1 MRFAKYL
8 QHRFCGKPG
17 TRPRQRPPRKTTLD
31 IETKQ
36 RHSTNLTGG
45 LRIGLIHPVP
55 DKEQPMQKNIVHA
68 DTRGIVPSQPVGATV
83 QIVVDTLFARIKSE
97 EYPTDTRL
105 PSERTLAA
113 ELGVARNTVREA
125 LDVLES
131 QNVIL
136 RRPGSGSFVTY
147 RSTDHGQTA
156 QGSVADETSPL
167 DHLVVRGILEPEMVR
182 LAVVNMTPRMV
193 SELSETLSKIETIQ
207 TDVDAF
213 IELEEKLY
221 IQIAEGTGNPLLA
234 SCYQLT
240 IETYRQSFRT
250 KLRRRNLTPKRMQDY
265 QKRYNT
271 LYNAI
276 ASRDV
281 ASAVEFIKLHLVE
294 EQKLL
299 LQDF

>member
-1 MRFAKYL
+1 M
-8 QHRFCGKPG
+8 
-17 TRPRQRPPRKTTLD
+17 TRQIDDTAT
-31 IETKQ
+31 IV
-36 RHSTNLTGG
+36 TN
-45 LRIGLIHPVP
+45 
-55 DKEQPMQKNIVHA
+55 QPI
-68 DTRGIVPSQPVGATV
+68 GATV

-105 PSERTLAA
+105 PSERTLAS

-125 LDVLES
+125 LDVLEN
-131 QNVIL
+131 QNVIR

-147 RSTDHGQTA
+147 RSKAPSRALGE
-156 QGSVADETSPL
+156 SVADDTSPL

-182 LAVVNMTPRMV
+182 LAVVNMTPRQIT
-193 SELSETLSKIETIQ
+193 ELSETLSALEAIN
-207 TDVDAF
+207 TDMDAF

-221 IQIAEGTGNPLLA
+221 TQIAEGTGNPLLA
-234 SCYQLT
+234 SCYRLT

-250 KLRRRNLTPKRMQDY
+250 KLRRRNLTPRRIQDY

-271 LYNAI
+271 LFNAI

-299 LQDF
+299 LQEF

>member
-1 MRFAKYL
+1 MTKLAE
-8 QHRFCGKPG
+8 GK
-17 TRPRQRPPRKTTLD
+17 
-31 IETKQ
+31 E
-36 RHSTNLTGG
+36 
-45 LRIGLIHPVP
+45 
-55 DKEQPMQKNIVHA
+55 A
-68 DTRGIVPSQPVGATV
+68 GIVIPQPVGATV

-97 EYPTDTRL
+97 EYPRDTRL

-125 LDVLES
+125 LDILET
-131 QNVIL
+131 QDVIL

-147 RSTDHGQTA
+147 RTGPARPVPSD
-156 QGSVADETSPL
+156 SVADETSPL

-182 LAVVNMTPRMV
+182 LAVVNMTPRMIT
-193 SELSETLSKIETIQ
+193 ELSETLSEIEGIT
-207 TDVDAF
+207 TDVDGF
-213 IELEEKLY
+213 IALEEQLY
-221 IQIAEGTGNPLLA
+221 MQIAEGTGNPLLA
-234 SCYQLT
+234 SCYRLT

-250 KLRRRNLTPKRMQDY
+250 KLRRRNLTPRRMQDY

>member
-1 MRFAKYL
+1 
-8 QHRFCGKPG
+8 
-17 TRPRQRPPRKTTLD
+17 
-31 IETKQ
+31 
-36 RHSTNLTGG
+36 
-45 LRIGLIHPVP
+45 
-55 DKEQPMQKNIVHA
+55 MQKDLDDSA
-68 DTRGIVPSQPVGATV
+68 RGLVTGQPVGATV

-131 QNVIL
+131 QNAIR

-147 RSTDHGQTA
+147 RSAAPGDA
-156 QGSVADETSPL
+156 AAASVADETSPL
-167 DHLVVRGILEPEMVR
+167 HHLVVRGILEPEMVR
-182 LAVVNMTPRMV
+182 LAVVNMTPREIN
-193 SELSETLSKIETIQ
+193 ELSETLSKIEHIQ

-213 IELEEKLY
+213 IELEETLY
-221 IQIAEGTGNPLLA
+221 TQIAEGTGNPLLA
-234 SCYQLT
+234 SCYRLT

-271 LYNAI
+271 LFNAI

>member
-1 MRFAKYL
+1 
-8 QHRFCGKPG
+8 
-17 TRPRQRPPRKTTLD
+17 
-31 IETKQ
+31 
-36 RHSTNLTGG
+36 
-45 LRIGLIHPVP
+45 
-55 DKEQPMQKNIVHA
+55 MQKEIDQDGA
-68 DTRGIVPSQPVGATV
+68 RGIVPPQPVGATV

-97 EYPTDTRL
+97 EYAADTRL

-125 LDVLES
+125 LDVLEN
-131 QNVIL
+131 QNVIR

-147 RSTDHGQTA
+147 RSKTPTRAFGE
-156 QGSVADETSPL
+156 SVADDTSPL

-182 LAVVNMTPRMV
+182 LAVVNMTPRQITLL
-193 SELSETLSKIETIQ
+193 SQTLSEIEGIN

-221 IQIAEGTGNPLLA
+221 TQIAEGTGNPLLA
-234 SCYQLT
+234 SCYRLT

-250 KLRRRNLTPKRMQDY
+250 KLRRRNLTPRRIQDY

-271 LYNAI
+271 LFNAI

-299 LQDF
+299 LQEF

>member
-1 MRFAKYL
+1 
-8 QHRFCGKPG
+8 
-17 TRPRQRPPRKTTLD
+17 
-31 IETKQ
+31 
-36 RHSTNLTGG
+36 
-45 LRIGLIHPVP
+45 
-55 DKEQPMQKNIVHA
+55 MQKEIDQDGA
-68 DTRGIVPSQPVGATV
+68 RGIVPPQPVGATV

-97 EYPTDTRL
+97 EYAADTRL

-147 RSTDHGQTA
+147 RSAEPTA
-156 QGSVADETSPL
+156 AAADSVADEISPL
-167 DHLVVRGILEPEMVR
+167 DHLVLRGILEPEMVR

-193 SELSETLSKIETIQ
+193 SDLSEILSKIETIQ

-213 IELEEKLY
+213 IELEEQLY
-221 IQIAEGTGNPLLA
+221 MKIAEGTGNPLLA
-234 SCYQLT
+234 SCYRLT
-240 IETYRQSFRT
+240 IDTYRQSFRT

-271 LYNAI
+271 LFNAI